1 MPHSRRKL
9 LLDVTISCR
18 EISGFIDSIS
28 FKEFQGNRM
37 LQLAIEREFEII
49 GEALY
54 RLARNEEE
62 TLARRIPEYKK
73 IIGFR
78 NIISHGYDTID
89 EAAMWDFVKN
99 RVPELV
105 EKVKNY

>member
-9 LLDVTISCR
+9 LLDVTLSCQ
-18 EISGFIDSIS
+18 EISNFIDGKS
-28 FKEFQGNRM
+28 FQEFQGDRM

-54 RLARNEEE
+54 RLARNEGE
-62 TLARRIPEYKK
+62 TLANRIPEYRK

-78 NIISHGYDTID
+78 NIIAHGYDIID
-89 EAAMWDFVKN
+89 EAAMWDFAKN
-99 RVPELV
+99 LVPELV